1 MKDLK
6 DRIIIVTGGSG
17 GIGIVV
23 CELMANRGAHVVLA
37 ELDGNRAEF
46 EAERLKSK
54 GLLATAIQ
62 TDVADRSS
70 VQHMADSVA
79 QTLGHIDGL
88 VNNAAMFSRVPMSR
102 VGSLSISEAE
112 WDKMMEINVK
122 GVWNVCSAVI
132 PIMKSQNYG
141 KIVNISSG
149 TALKGSPS
157 RIHYVTSKAAI
168 IGYTKSL
175 AMEMGEFNIYVNCI
189 APGSTLAEE
198 DPTPEI
204 IAAREKAVD
213 TRCIK
218 RVQTPEDLA
227 GPIAFFVGPDSDF
240 ITGQTLVVD
249 GGSCLH

>member
-1 MKDLK
+1 MNNLEG
-6 DRIIIVTGGSG
+6 RVIVVTGGSG
-17 GIGIVV
+17 GIGIVAS
-23 CELMANRGAHVVLA
+23 ELMAERGAHVVLA
-37 ELDGNRAEF
+37 ELDGDRADT
-46 EAERLKSK
+46 EAKRLSNK
-54 GLLATAIQ
+54 GLKATAIQ
-62 TDVADRSS
+62 TDVANKKSVGAMVEEVSS
-70 VQHMADSVA
+70 R
-79 QTLGHIDGL
+79 LGRIDGL

-102 VGSLSISEAE
+102 VGSLEITEAE

-122 GVWNVCSAVI
+122 GVWNVCSAVV
-132 PIMKSQNYG
+132 PVMKTQGYG

-157 RIHYVTSKAAI
+157 RIHYVTSKAAV

-175 AMEMGEFNIYVNCI
+175 AMEVGEHNIYVNCI
-189 APGSTLAEE
+189 APGSTLSEE
-198 DPTPEI
+198 DPTPAI
-204 IAAREKAVD
+204 IAVREKAAAS
-213 TRCIK
+213 RCIK

>member
-1 MKDLK
+1 MRNLEG
-6 DRIIIVTGGSG
+6 RVIIVTGGSG
-17 GIGIVV
+17 GIGIVAS
-23 CELMANRGAHVVLA
+23 ELMAERGAHVVLA
-37 ELDGNRAEF
+37 ELDGTRAET
-46 EAERLKSK
+46 EADRLRSQ
-54 GLLATAIQ
+54 GLNATAIQ
-62 TDVADRSS
+62 TDVSDKAS
-70 VQHMADSVA
+70 VDSMVKEVSA
-79 QTLGHIDGL
+79 QLGRVDGL

-102 VGSLSISEAE
+102 VGSLEISESE

-122 GVWNVCSAVI
+122 GVWNVCSAVV
-132 PIMKSQNYG
+132 PVMKERKYG

-157 RIHYVTSKAAI
+157 RIHYVTSKAAV

-175 AMEMGEFNIYVNCI
+175 AMEVGEYNIYVNCV

-198 DPTPEI
+198 NPTPEI
-204 IAAREKAVD
+204 IAVREKAAS

-218 RVQTPEDLA
+218 RVQRPEDLA
-227 GPIAFFVGPDSDF
+227 GPLAFFMGPDSDF